1 MCCVPLN
8 IVIYAGGIC
17 MNNKI
22 RFFWKK
28 LFLVYMITFCM
39 AIMVIFF
46 VSVYSYAVNIMRVS
60 GDYVSNIATAVRDN
74 IDIELKQYSNI
85 LHSVSSADI
94 ERVIDNK
101 DKYGNEKI
109 YTYHL
114 AQQLQN
120 YADRVNGI
128 NGVCFIDNDGIE
140 VGIGVWD
147 QDKIHHIHNA
157 ELEKMNE
164 LDGQEVWNYCNGS
177 IVLSKKLYAYSSAI
191 KPIGYIHIMIS
202 ENRLIDICSS
212 SKKDKDIFLILGDAD
227 NIVLSSD
234 DGLKGKNAQEI
245 DIKDR
250 SCVYGRNRYQI
261 YYEKSNE
268 FNLTYE
274 YLMNKTLINNGI
286 YMIILRFLLISLG
299 FSIILMLIVKKIYK
313 HHGKPISE
321 MLNCMNNVKKGDLT
335 VRVKYEDNDEIG
347 LLSKEFN
354 KMIEKVDEQV
364 NCIMQM
370 EIQVKD
376 AQLLAYENQTN
387 PHFLY
392 NTLDLVRMM
401 SINGENDK
409 IENVVINLSKILRYN
424 LSQEVSVTLESEI
437 ECAKN
442 YFDIWYVR
450 MENKFEYEFDI
461 DESLLQCRVI
471 KFIIQP
477 LIENAIKH
485 GIEPME
491 RKDGFVTV
499 IVQKHFNR
507 VIINV
512 TDNGVGITE
521 DCLMKIKEK
530 FEKPDSSDKH
540 IGLQNLYKRL
550 VLFYG
555 RENIFMDIFST
566 VNKSTQVLVEIP
578 YREN

>member
-1 MCCVPLN
+1 
-8 IVIYAGGIC
+8 
-17 MNNKI
+17 
-22 RFFWKK
+22 
-28 LFLVYMITFCM
+28 
-39 AIMVIFF
+39 
-46 VSVYSYAVNIMRVS
+46 
-60 GDYVSNIATAVRDN
+60 
-74 IDIELKQYSNI
+74 
-85 LHSVSSADI
+85 
-94 ERVIDNK
+94 
-101 DKYGNEKI
+101 
-109 YTYHL
+109 
-114 AQQLQN
+114 
-120 YADRVNGI
+120 
-128 NGVCFIDNDGIE
+128 
-140 VGIGVWD
+140 
-147 QDKIHHIHNA
+147 
-157 ELEKMNE
+157 
-164 LDGQEVWNYCNGS
+164 
-177 IVLSKKLYAYSSAI
+177 
-191 KPIGYIHIMIS
+191 
-202 ENRLIDICSS
+202 
-212 SKKDKDIFLILGDAD
+212 
-227 NIVLSSD
+227 
-234 DGLKGKNAQEI
+234 
-245 DIKDR
+245 
-250 SCVYGRNRYQI
+250 
-261 YYEKSNE
+261 
-268 FNLTYE
+268 
-274 YLMNKTLINNGI
+274 
-286 YMIILRFLLISLG
+286 
-299 FSIILMLIVKKIYK
+299 MLIVKKIYK

-491 RKDGFVTV
+491 RKDGFETV

>member
-1 MCCVPLN
+1 MQHL
-8 IVIYAGGIC
+8 
-17 MNNKI
+17 
-22 RFFWKK
+22 
-28 LFLVYMITFCM
+28 T
-39 AIMVIFF
+39 
-46 VSVYSYAVNIMRVS
+46 
-60 GDYVSNIATAVRDN
+60 
-74 IDIELKQYSNI
+74 ELQLI
-85 LHSVSSADI
+85 Q
-94 ERVIDNK
+94 
-101 DKYGNEKI
+101 
-109 YTYHL
+109 
-114 AQQLQN
+114 AQ
-120 YADRVNGI
+120 V
-128 NGVCFIDNDGIE
+128 
-140 VGIGVWD
+140 
-147 QDKIHHIHNA
+147 
-157 ELEKMNE
+157 
-164 LDGQEVWNYCNGS
+164 
-177 IVLSKKLYAYSSAI
+177 
-191 KPIGYIHIMIS
+191 
-202 ENRLIDICSS
+202 
-212 SKKDKDIFLILGDAD
+212 
-227 NIVLSSD
+227 
-234 DGLKGKNAQEI
+234 
-245 DIKDR
+245 
-250 SCVYGRNRYQI
+250 
-261 YYEKSNE
+261 
-268 FNLTYE
+268 
-274 YLMNKTLINNGI
+274 
-286 YMIILRFLLISLG
+286 
-299 FSIILMLIVKKIYK
+299 
-313 HHGKPISE
+313 
-321 MLNCMNNVKKGDLT
+321 
-335 VRVKYEDNDEIG
+335 
-347 LLSKEFN
+347 
-354 KMIEKVDEQV
+354 
-364 NCIMQM
+364 
-370 EIQVKD
+370 
-376 AQLLAYENQTN
+376 N

-507 VIINV
+507 IIINV